1 VFEVVDRATTKMPVY
16 EVYEIGPSS
25 TMIELVQFIQENE
38 LQIQIMDQ
46 TKEQILDDILC
57 VLCKDW
63 EECSEEWSETED
75 WEEEEIAPAA

>member
-1 VFEVVDRATTKMPVY
+1 MQ
-16 EVYEIGPSS
+16 VYEIGPSS

-46 TKEQILDDILC
+46 TKEQILDDMLC
-57 VLCKDW
+57 VLCNDW
-63 EECSEEWSETED
+63 EEEEWSETED

>member
-1 VFEVVDRATTKMPVY
+1 MPVY
-16 EVYEIGPSS
+16 EAFEIGPSS

-57 VLCKDW
+57 VLCNDW

-75 WEEEEIAPAA
+75 SKMTVT